1 MMTNNSRNMN
11 QTNIHN
17 FNLFEN
23 NEYILN
29 NNTFSFFLLPL
40 PLLESIIKK
49 ISKKIIN
56 QTHENLFE
64 L

>member
-11 QTNIHN
+11 QTNLHN